1 MSIKTFGFCIN
12 SDTWRPEKKQY
23 WLMTPGFGLAHT
35 RVPSSRVLR
44 SIEQIEEEA
53 QA

>member
-1 MSIKTFGFCIN
+1 LVFASIQITGG
-12 SDTWRPEKKQY
+12 REKKQY

>member
-23 WLMTPGFGLAHT
+23 WLMTPGFGLAHAQA
-35 RVPSSRVLR
+35 PAGRVLR
-44 SIEQIEEEA
+44 GIEQIEGEA
-53 QA
+53 MA